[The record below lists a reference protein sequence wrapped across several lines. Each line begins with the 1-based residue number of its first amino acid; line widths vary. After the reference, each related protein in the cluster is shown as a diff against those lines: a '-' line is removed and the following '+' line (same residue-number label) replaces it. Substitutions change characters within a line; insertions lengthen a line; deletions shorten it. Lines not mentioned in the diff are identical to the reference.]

1 MGIPESSGS
10 ARIHNYLVIRDRNL
24 ERGRALEIIP
34 AANEWHRSVILQS
47 IGEFVISA
55 MESIMND
62 VDLEDRDA
70 DVEIYL
76 SALDESEHREM
87 QAVIRDAG
95 AVDRLLDDPRT
106 YHS

>member
-1 MGIPESSGS
+1 VGPRESTTIWLS
-10 ARIHNYLVIRDRNL
+10 AIETWNVA
-24 ERGRALEIIP
+24 ERY
-34 AANEWHRSVILQS
+34 EWHRSVILQS